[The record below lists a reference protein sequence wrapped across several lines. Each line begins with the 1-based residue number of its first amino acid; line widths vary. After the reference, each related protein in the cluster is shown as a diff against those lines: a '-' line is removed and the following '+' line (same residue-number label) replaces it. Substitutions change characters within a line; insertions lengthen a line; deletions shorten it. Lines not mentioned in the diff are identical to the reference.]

1 MFSHMLKE
9 LFFIGICPPNPLKED
24 IHGLKVEIGQ
34 KYNTKGA
41 FRSSA
46 HITLQMPFKL
56 GIKKL
61 NTLRADLER
70 FAQEIKYFDIVLKGF
85 GAFEPRVVFIG
96 VSENEKLQ
104 ELHHDLETVL
114 KKHQIFNSTHK
125 NRGFHPHIT
134 VAFRDLKKKDFYLL
148 WNEVSNKEFDKSF
161 SAEGLTLFK
170 HNGVSWD
177 EYDFFPFKKLN

>member
-1 MFSHMLKE
+1 MLKE
-9 LFFIGICPPNPLKED
+9 LYFIGICPPSPIKEE
-24 IHGLKVEIGQ
+24 IHGIKVEIGQ

-61 NTLRADLER
+61 DALKTDLKV
-70 FAQEIKYFDIVLKGF
+70 FAWEELTHFKVELDGF
-85 GAFEPRVVFIG
+85 GAFPPRVVFIA
-96 VSENEKLQ
+96 VTENTKL
-104 ELHHDLETVL
+104 EALHQSLEPVL

-125 NRGFHPHIT
+125 NSGFHPHIT
-134 VAFRDLKKKDFYLL
+134 VAFRDLKKKDFYPL
-148 WNEVSNKEFDKSF
+148 WEETQQKEFKRSF

-170 HNGVSWD
+170 HNGASWD
-177 EYDFFPFKKLN
+177 EYEFFPFKKLT